1 MAMFEPQRITFRWPT
16 LRVIPSDVNGITD
29 YLFRGRGL
37 RGTHRLG
44 GVAPPPP
51 QVSVRLISHRPLL
64 GAFLVVAGDVSR
76 AKQEP
81 GE

>member
-1 MAMFEPQRITFRWPT
+1 MESRTTSFGEGD
-16 LRVIPSDVNGITD
+16 SE
-29 YLFRGRGL
+29 
-37 RGTHRLG
+37 GTHRLG